1 MRERDEQDGFHE
13 IHSSSQK
20 DPSKYFLYI
29 ADDDGQAEEFPPL
42 THNQLI
48 GRYEFPHLSLVQ
60 AVSPERASISSA
72 SSSGPVG
79 KSDNDDSSLND
90 SSRSITP
97 PVSSEARK
105 SVISTGRPSP
115 MASASVI
122 IPQADPINNLHILYE
137 SLNQKTYLLD
147 YYVKSGGSRHVK
159 VRADVSGEQI
169 RFELLEKTSRLTWQ
183 NLSQTTQRLVDCH
196 YSTKDTNKKKGQPA
210 CSMFVRASPL
220 FLCRSH
226 TRLSRFRNPTGVRRH
241 ANARNLRARNDRR
254 TRRTVPRPDSEH
266 HQAEESRRANVVR
279 AATAAA
285 AATATR
291 WDEKETFHFKSHRRK
306 HR

>member
-1 MRERDEQDGFHE
+1 MVFHE
-13 IHSSSQK
+13 IVSSSQK

-60 AVSPERASISSA
+60 AVSSERASISSA
-72 SSSGPVG
+72 SSSGLAG
-79 KSDNDDSSLND
+79 KSDNDDSSLDD

-97 PVSSEARK
+97 PVCNEARK

-115 MASASVI
+115 LAAASAIVS
-122 IPQADPINNLHILYE
+122 QADPINNLHILYE

-147 YYVKSGGSRHVK
+147 YYVKSGGTRHVK
-159 VRADVSGEQI
+159 VRVDVSGEQI

-196 YSTKDTNKKKGQPA
+196 FSAKDTNKKKGQPT
-210 CSMFVRASPL
+210 SSIASERTP
-220 FLCRSH
+220 FS
-226 TRLSRFRNPTGVRRH
+226 LS
-241 ANARNLRARNDRR
+241 L
-254 TRRTVPRPDSEH
+254 
-266 HQAEESRRANVVR
+266 
-279 AATAAA
+279 
-285 AATATR
+285 
-291 WDEKETFHFKSHRRK
+291 
-306 HR
+306 